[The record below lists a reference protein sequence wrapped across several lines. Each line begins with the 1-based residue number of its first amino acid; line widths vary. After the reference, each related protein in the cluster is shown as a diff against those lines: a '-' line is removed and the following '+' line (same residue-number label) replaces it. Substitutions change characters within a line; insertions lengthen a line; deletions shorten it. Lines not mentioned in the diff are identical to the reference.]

1 MKING
6 AKIFNEGVF
15 VDSDCKEK
23 IREIVDAVN
32 GISESPEI
40 SIRFLKRG
48 KTYEALLWGRANSIP
63 IGVYRQGPSL
73 PYVLVV

>member
-32 GISESPEI
+32 GISESPVKLSVI
-40 SIRFLKRG
+40 
-48 KTYEALLWGRANSIP
+48 
-63 IGVYRQGPSL
+63 
-73 PYVLVV
+73 VLAK